1 MQSIGPH
8 FYVLDPAIQAV
19 RIEEFASLILS
30 HNPGLPLGF
39 VANRLREALG
49 SMGSKKATPQVRVI
63 AGALEIKGRGFRI
76 VISPKE
82 THVEVPDT
90 SPAFLYGTAGYWDGP
105 LDGPFSIDE

>member
-8 FYVLDPAIQAV
+8 FYALAPAIQAV

-30 HNPGLPLGF
+30 HNPGLPLSF

-63 AGALEIKGRGFRI
+63 AGALEIKARGFRI
-76 VISPKE
+76 TISPNE
-82 THVEVPDT
+82 TQ
-90 SPAFLYGTAGYWDGP
+90 TAYEDSLP
-105 LDGPFSIDE
+105 